1 MVKDQRRP
9 WLLLLPIILIMGIF
23 VFYPII
29 QTFYYSLHNY
39 KLTRPDQLEYI
50 GIQNYLDVLQAKDF
64 QRALLNSAVVL
75 AAVILI
81 ATTLSIIFGMLLNI
95 RTKITPALTA
105 VAIIPW
111 ALPPL
116 VNGIIWSF
124 IFHPSYGMINKVLH
138 SLNFIENPIAF
149 TNNRWAVLII
159 VSLIVSWRV
168 IPFCSIIILS
178 NLQSISQEVYEAS
191 SMDGASKIQTFF
203 SVTLPLLL
211 PALAIV
217 LAQVS
222 MAGLSVFDEIIALV
236 NYRQDVQTLLIYNY
250 QNTFSFLDF
259 GYGSAVTYIIML
271 ITGLAGYFYIH
282 NMAKEM

>member
-124 IFHPSYGMINKVLH
+124 IFHPSYGMINKVLL

-217 LAQVS
+217 LTQVS

>member
-64 QRALLNSAVVL
+64 QRAFLNSAVVL

-124 IFHPSYGMINKVLH
+124 IFHPSYGMINKVLL

-217 LAQVS
+217 LTQVS

>member
-64 QRALLNSAVVL
+64 QRVLLNSAVVL

-124 IFHPSYGMINKVLH
+124 IFHPSYGMINKVLL

-217 LAQVS
+217 LTQVS

>member
-217 LAQVS
+217 LTQVS

>member
-1 MVKDQRRP
+1 MVKDNRRP
-9 WLLLLPIILIMGIF
+9 WILLIPVILIMGIF

-29 QTFYYSLHNY
+29 QTFYYSMHNY
-39 KLTRPDQLEYI
+39 KLTRPDQIEYI
-50 GIQNYLDVLQAKDF
+50 GFQNYWDIIQANDF
-64 QRALLNSAVVL
+64 QRAFFNSSIVL
-75 AAVILI
+75 IYVILI
-81 ATTLSIIFGMLLNI
+81 ATTVSIVFGLLLNI

-105 VAIIPW
+105 IAIVPW

-124 IFHPSYGMINKVLH
+124 IFHPSYGMINKILL
-138 SLNFIENPIAF
+138 SLNLIENPIAF
-149 TNNRWAVLII
+149 TNNRWLVLFI
-159 VSLIVSWRV
+159 VSIIVSWRV

-178 NLQSISQEVYEAS
+178 SLQSISKEVYEAS

-217 LAQVS
+217 LTQVS

-259 GYGSAVTYIIML
+259 GYGSAITYIIML
-271 ITGLAGYFYIH
+271 VTGLAGYFYIR